1 MKKKI
6 PLIILAIIIIT
17 SIIAIYLYCCTDL
30 FKTPQEQF
38 WSSLS
43 KASKI
48 TGDKTYSEALNE
60 IRNLKEK
67 SYTLKGDAK
76 FNISS
81 TEEDE
86 EVQKIADAFSKIQ
99 ISYDMNV
106 VGKKNKEKG
115 ILNFGFDNKQVLSVD
130 YLRDNDLFGIKIGE
144 VYDKYISI
152 ENKNLKQLAEKYEV
166 DSTEIPDKIE
176 FIDMHDLYDISEE
189 EIQHINDLIVGTLK
203 NEIPEECY
211 SVNENVETDILGEKA
226 KTKEYK
232 IELSAKQI
240 DDIAIKLLENAKRDE
255 VILNLIVNKYNKVSM
270 NTLAGKEKITK
281 DDLIREIEESI
292 KEIQEKPSKEGVTVS
307 NVYAKDRAKIDISTS
322 KNSIMNIELQ
332 KVGKETVM
340 NIGIHLDDETEN
352 VEEENNTT
360 IEKLRINSKVKIN
373 QISNEKSNAN
383 IETQIET
390 EDLKFGMNMNYEIE
404 FSEKISIESFTAENS
419 INLNNITTEEFEKE
433 MEEIYYRAIFILPQK
448 MKLLGIDMSSLI

>member
-76 FNISS
+76 YNISS

-106 VGKKNKEKG
+106 VGKENKEKG
-115 ILNFGFDNKQVLSVD
+115 ILNFDFDNKQVLSVD

-152 ENKNLKQLAEKYEV
+152 ENKNLKQLAEKYEI

-270 NTLAGKEKITK
+270 NTLAGKEKIAK
-281 DDLIREIEESI
+281 DDLIKEIEESI
-292 KEIQEKPSKEGVTVS
+292 KEIQEEPSKEGVIVS
-307 NVYAKDRAKIDISTS
+307 NFYAKDKAKIDISTS
-322 KNSIMNIELQ
+322 KNNIMNIELQ
-332 KVGKETVM
+332 KAGKETVI
-340 NIGIHLDDETEN
+340 NIGIYFDDETASD
-352 VEEENNTT
+352 TKT
-360 IEKLRINSKVKIN
+360 EKMRINGKVKIN
-373 QISNEKSNAN
+373 QTSNEKSNAN

>member
-106 VGKKNKEKG
+106 VGKENKEKG
-115 ILNFGFDNKQVLSVD
+115 ILNFDFDNKQVLSVD

-176 FIDMHDLYDISEE
+176 FIDMYDLYDISEE

-240 DDIAIKLLENAKRDE
+240 DDLTIKLLENAKRDE

-292 KEIQEKPSKEGVTVS
+292 KEIQEKPSKEGVIVS
-307 NVYAKDRAKIDISTS
+307 NFYAKDKAKIDISTS
-322 KNSIMNIELQ
+322 KNNIMNIELQ
-332 KVGKETVM
+332 KAGKETVI
-340 NIGIHLDDETEN
+340 NIGIYFDDETASD
-352 VEEENNTT
+352 TKT
-360 IEKLRINSKVKIN
+360 EKMRINGKVKIN
-373 QISNEKSNAN
+373 QTSNEKSNAN

>member
-106 VGKKNKEKG
+106 VGKENKEKG
-115 ILNFGFDNKQVLSVD
+115 ILNFDFDNKQVLSVD

-152 ENKNLKQLAEKYEV
+152 ENKNLKQLAEKYEI

-189 EIQHINDLIVGTLK
+189 EIQHISDLIVGTLK

-211 SVNENVETDILGEKA
+211 SVNENAEIDILGEKA

-270 NTLAGKEKITK
+270 NTLAGKEKIAK
-281 DDLIREIEESI
+281 DDLIKEIEESI
-292 KEIQEKPSKEGVTVS
+292 KEIQEEPSKEGVIVS
-307 NVYAKDRAKIDISTS
+307 NFYAKDKAKIDISTS
-322 KNSIMNIELQ
+322 KNNIMNIKLQ
-332 KVGKETVM
+332 KAGKETVI
-340 NIGIHLDDETEN
+340 NIGIYFDDETASD
-352 VEEENNTT
+352 TKT
-360 IEKLRINSKVKIN
+360 EKMRINGKVKIN
-373 QISNEKSNAN
+373 QTSNEKSNAN

>member
-1 MKKKI
+1 M
-6 PLIILAIIIIT
+6 
-17 SIIAIYLYCCTDL
+17 
-30 FKTPQEQF
+30 
-38 WSSLS
+38 
-43 KASKI
+43 
-48 TGDKTYSEALNE
+48 
-60 IRNLKEK
+60 
-67 SYTLKGDAK
+67 
-76 FNISS
+76 
-81 TEEDE
+81 
-86 EVQKIADAFSKIQ
+86 
-99 ISYDMNV
+99 
-106 VGKKNKEKG
+106 
-115 ILNFGFDNKQVLSVD
+115 SVD

-152 ENKNLKQLAEKYEV
+152 ENKNLKQLAEKYEI

-270 NTLAGKEKITK
+270 NTLAGKEKIAK
-281 DDLIREIEESI
+281 DDLIKEIEESI
-292 KEIQEKPSKEGVTVS
+292 KEIQEEPSKEGVIVS
-307 NVYAKDRAKIDISTS
+307 NFYAKDKAKIDISTS
-322 KNSIMNIELQ
+322 KNNIMNIELQ
-332 KVGKETVM
+332 KAGKETVI
-340 NIGIHLDDETEN
+340 NIGIYFDDETASD
-352 VEEENNTT
+352 TKT
-360 IEKLRINSKVKIN
+360 EKMRINGKVKIN
-373 QISNEKSNAN
+373 QTSNEKSNAN

-433 MEEIYYRAIFILPQK
+433 MEEIYYKAIFILPQK

>member
-106 VGKKNKEKG
+106 VGKENKEKG
-115 ILNFGFDNKQVLSVD
+115 ILNFDFDNKQVLSVD

-152 ENKNLKQLAEKYEV
+152 ENKNLKQLAEKYEI

-189 EIQHINDLIVGTLK
+189 GIQHINDLIVGTLK

-270 NTLAGKEKITK
+270 NTLAGKEKIAK
-281 DDLIREIEESI
+281 DDLIKEIEESI
-292 KEIQEKPSKEGVTVS
+292 KEIQEKPSKEGVIVS
-307 NVYAKDRAKIDISTS
+307 NFYAKDKAKIDISTS
-322 KNSIMNIELQ
+322 KNNIMNIELQ
-332 KVGKETVM
+332 KAGKETVI
-340 NIGIHLDDETEN
+340 NIGIYFDDETASD
-352 VEEENNTT
+352 TKT
-360 IEKLRINSKVKIN
+360 EKLRINSKVKIN

>member
-106 VGKKNKEKG
+106 VGKENKEKG
-115 ILNFGFDNKQVLSVD
+115 ILNFDFDNKQVLSVD

-176 FIDMHDLYDISEE
+176 FIDMYDLYDISEE

-240 DDIAIKLLENAKRDE
+240 DDLTIKLLENAKRDE

-281 DDLIREIEESI
+281 DDLIKEIEESI
-292 KEIQEKPSKEGVTVS
+292 KEIQEEPSKEGVIVS
-307 NVYAKDRAKIDISTS
+307 NFYAKDKAKIDISTS
-322 KNSIMNIELQ
+322 KNNIMNIELQ
-332 KVGKETVM
+332 KAGKETVI
-340 NIGIHLDDETEN
+340 NIGIYFDDETASD
-352 VEEENNTT
+352 TKT
-360 IEKLRINSKVKIN
+360 EKMRINGKVKIN
-373 QISNEKSNAN
+373 QTSNEKSNAN

>member
-152 ENKNLKQLAEKYEV
+152 ENKNLKQLAEKYEI

-240 DDIAIKLLENAKRDE
+240 DDIAIKLLENAKRYE
-255 VILNLIVNKYNKVSM
+255 VILNLIVNEYNKVSM
-270 NTLAGKEKITK
+270 NTLAGKEKIAK
-281 DDLIREIEESI
+281 DDLIKEIEESI
-292 KEIQEKPSKEGVTVS
+292 KEIQEEPSKEGVIVS
-307 NVYAKDRAKIDISTS
+307 NFYAKDKAKIDISTS
-322 KNSIMNIELQ
+322 KNNIMNIELQ
-332 KVGKETVM
+332 KAGKETVI
-340 NIGIHLDDETEN
+340 NIGIYFDDETASD
-352 VEEENNTT
+352 TKT
-360 IEKLRINSKVKIN
+360 EKMRINGKVKIN
-373 QISNEKSNAN
+373 QTSNEKSNAN

>member
-106 VGKKNKEKG
+106 VGKENKEKG
-115 ILNFGFDNKQVLSVD
+115 ILNFDFDNKQVLSVD

-152 ENKNLKQLAEKYEV
+152 ENKNLKQLAEKYEI

-211 SVNENVETDILGEKA
+211 SVNENAEIDILGEKA

-270 NTLAGKEKITK
+270 NTLAGKEKIAK
-281 DDLIREIEESI
+281 DDLIKEIEESI
-292 KEIQEKPSKEGVTVS
+292 KEIQEEPSKEGVIVS
-307 NVYAKDRAKIDISTS
+307 NFYAKDKAKIDISTS
-322 KNSIMNIELQ
+322 KNNIMNIELQ
-332 KVGKETVM
+332 KAGKETVI
-340 NIGIHLDDETEN
+340 NIGIYFDDETASDIK
-352 VEEENNTT
+352 T
-360 IEKLRINSKVKIN
+360 EKMRINGKVKIN
-373 QISNEKSNAN
+373 QTSNEKSNAN

>member
-152 ENKNLKQLAEKYEV
+152 ENKNLKQLAEKYEI

-189 EIQHINDLIVGTLK
+189 EIQHISDLIVGTLK

-211 SVNENVETDILGEKA
+211 SVNENAEIDILGEKA

-255 VILNLIVNKYNKVSM
+255 VILNLIVNKYNKISM
-270 NTLAGKEKITK
+270 NTLAGKEKIAK
-281 DDLIREIEESI
+281 DDLIKEIEESI
-292 KEIQEKPSKEGVTVS
+292 KEIQEEPSKEGVIVS
-307 NVYAKDRAKIDISTS
+307 NFYAKDKAKIDISTS
-322 KNSIMNIELQ
+322 KNNIMNIELQ
-332 KVGKETVM
+332 KAGKETVI
-340 NIGIHLDDETEN
+340 NIGIYFDDETASD
-352 VEEENNTT
+352 TKT
-360 IEKLRINSKVKIN
+360 EKMRINGKVKIN
-373 QISNEKSNAN
+373 QTSNEKSNAN

-433 MEEIYYRAIFILPQK
+433 MEEIYYKAIFILPQK

>member
-106 VGKKNKEKG
+106 VGKENKEKG
-115 ILNFGFDNKQVLSVD
+115 ILNFDFDNKQVLSVD

-152 ENKNLKQLAEKYEV
+152 ENKNLKQLAEKYEI

-189 EIQHINDLIVGTLK
+189 EIQHISDLIVGTLK

-270 NTLAGKEKITK
+270 NTLAGKEKIAK
-281 DDLIREIEESI
+281 DDLIKEIEESI
-292 KEIQEKPSKEGVTVS
+292 KEIQEEPSKEGVIVS
-307 NVYAKDRAKIDISTS
+307 NFYAKDKAKIDISTS
-322 KNSIMNIELQ
+322 KNNIMNIELQ
-332 KVGKETVM
+332 KAGKETVI
-340 NIGIHLDDETEN
+340 NIGIYFDDETASD
-352 VEEENNTT
+352 TKT
-360 IEKLRINSKVKIN
+360 EKMRINGKVKIN
-373 QISNEKSNAN
+373 QTSNEKSNAN

-433 MEEIYYRAIFILPQK
+433 MEEIYYKAIFILPQK

>member
-106 VGKKNKEKG
+106 VGKENKEKG
-115 ILNFGFDNKQVLSVD
+115 ILNFDFDNKQVLSVD

-152 ENKNLKQLAEKYEV
+152 ENKNLKQLAEKYEI

-270 NTLAGKEKITK
+270 NTLAGKEKIAK
-281 DDLIREIEESI
+281 DDLIKEIEESI
-292 KEIQEKPSKEGVTVS
+292 KEIQEEPSKEGVIVS
-307 NVYAKDRAKIDISTS
+307 NFYAKDKAKIDISTS
-322 KNSIMNIELQ
+322 KNNIMNIELQ
-332 KVGKETVM
+332 KAGKETVI
-340 NIGIHLDDETEN
+340 NIGIYFDDETASD
-352 VEEENNTT
+352 TKT
-360 IEKLRINSKVKIN
+360 EKIRINGKVKIN
-373 QISNEKSNAN
+373 QTSNEKSNAN

>member
-106 VGKKNKEKG
+106 VGKENKEKG
-115 ILNFGFDNKQVLSVD
+115 ILNFDFDNKQVLSVD

-176 FIDMHDLYDISEE
+176 FIDMYDLYDISEE

-240 DDIAIKLLENAKRDE
+240 DDLTIKLLENAKRDE

-270 NTLAGKEKITK
+270 NTLAGKEKIAK
-281 DDLIREIEESI
+281 DDLIKEIEESI
-292 KEIQEKPSKEGVTVS
+292 KEIQEEPSKEGVIVS
-307 NVYAKDRAKIDISTS
+307 NFYAKDKAKIDISTS
-322 KNSIMNIELQ
+322 KNNIMNIELQ
-332 KVGKETVM
+332 KAGKETVI
-340 NIGIHLDDETEN
+340 NIGIYFDDETASD
-352 VEEENNTT
+352 TKT
-360 IEKLRINSKVKIN
+360 EKLRINSKVKIN

>member
-152 ENKNLKQLAEKYEV
+152 ENKNLKQLAEKYEI

-211 SVNENVETDILGEKA
+211 SVNENAEIDILGEKA

-270 NTLAGKEKITK
+270 NTLAGKEKIAK
-281 DDLIREIEESI
+281 DDLIKEIEESI
-292 KEIQEKPSKEGVTVS
+292 KEIQEEPSKEGVIVS
-307 NVYAKDRAKIDISTS
+307 NFYAKDKAKIDISTS
-322 KNSIMNIELQ
+322 KNNIMNIELQ
-332 KVGKETVM
+332 KAGKETVI
-340 NIGIHLDDETEN
+340 NIGIYFDDETASD
-352 VEEENNTT
+352 TKT
-360 IEKLRINSKVKIN
+360 EKMRINGKVKIN
-373 QISNEKSNAN
+373 QTSNEKSNAN

>member
-106 VGKKNKEKG
+106 VGKENKEKG
-115 ILNFGFDNKQVLSVD
+115 ILNFDFDNKQVLSVD

-255 VILNLIVNKYNKVSM
+255 VILKLIVNKYNKISM
-270 NTLAGKEKITK
+270 NTLAGKEKIAK
-281 DDLIREIEESI
+281 DDLIKEIEESI
-292 KEIQEKPSKEGVTVS
+292 KEIQEEPSKEGVIVS
-307 NVYAKDRAKIDISTS
+307 NFYAKDKAKIDISTS
-322 KNSIMNIELQ
+322 KNNIMNIELQ
-332 KVGKETVM
+332 KAGKETVI
-340 NIGIHLDDETEN
+340 NIGIYFDDETASD
-352 VEEENNTT
+352 TKT
-360 IEKLRINSKVKIN
+360 EKMRINGKVKIN
-373 QISNEKSNAN
+373 QTSNEKSNAN

>member
-38 WSSLS
+38 CSSLS

-106 VGKKNKEKG
+106 VEKKNKEKG

-152 ENKNLKQLAEKYEV
+152 ENKNLKQLAEKYEI

-270 NTLAGKEKITK
+270 NTLAGKEKIAK
-281 DDLIREIEESI
+281 DDLIKEIEESI
-292 KEIQEKPSKEGVTVS
+292 KEIQEEPSKEGVIVS
-307 NVYAKDRAKIDISTS
+307 NFYAKDKAKIDISTS
-322 KNSIMNIELQ
+322 KNNIMNIELQ
-332 KVGKETVM
+332 KAGKETVI
-340 NIGIHLDDETEN
+340 NIGIYFDDETASD
-352 VEEENNTT
+352 TKT
-360 IEKLRINSKVKIN
+360 EKMRINGKVKIN
-373 QISNEKSNAN
+373 QTSNEKSNAN

>member
-106 VGKKNKEKG
+106 VGKENKEKG
-115 ILNFGFDNKQVLSVD
+115 ILNFDFDNKQVLSVD

-152 ENKNLKQLAEKYEV
+152 ENKNLKQLAEKYEI

-189 EIQHINDLIVGTLK
+189 EIQHISDLIVGTLK

-211 SVNENVETDILGEKA
+211 SVNENAETDILGEKA

-240 DDIAIKLLENAKRDE
+240 DDLTIKLLENAKRDE
-255 VILNLIVNKYNKVSM
+255 VILNLIVNKYNKISM
-270 NTLAGKEKITK
+270 NTLAGKEKIAK
-281 DDLIREIEESI
+281 DDLIKEIEESI
-292 KEIQEKPSKEGVTVS
+292 KEIQEEPSKEGVIVS
-307 NVYAKDRAKIDISTS
+307 NFYAKDKAKIDISTS
-322 KNSIMNIELQ
+322 KNNIMNIELQ
-332 KVGKETVM
+332 KAGKETVI
-340 NIGIHLDDETEN
+340 NIGIYFDDETASD
-352 VEEENNTT
+352 TKT
-360 IEKLRINSKVKIN
+360 EKMRINGKVKIN
-373 QISNEKSNAN
+373 QTSNEKSNAN

-433 MEEIYYRAIFILPQK
+433 MEEIYYKAIFILPQK

>member
-106 VGKKNKEKG
+106 VGKENKEKG
-115 ILNFGFDNKQVLSVD
+115 ILNFDFDNKQVLSVD

-152 ENKNLKQLAEKYEV
+152 ENKNLKQLAEKYEI

-270 NTLAGKEKITK
+270 NTLAVKEKIAK
-281 DDLIREIEESI
+281 DDLIKEIEESI
-292 KEIQEKPSKEGVTVS
+292 KEIQEEPSKEGVIVS
-307 NVYAKDRAKIDISTS
+307 NFYAKDKAKIDISTS
-322 KNSIMNIELQ
+322 KNNIMNIELQ
-332 KVGKETVM
+332 KAGKETVI
-340 NIGIHLDDETEN
+340 NIGIYFDDETASD
-352 VEEENNTT
+352 TKT
-360 IEKLRINSKVKIN
+360 EKMRINGKVKIN
-373 QISNEKSNAN
+373 QTSNEKSNAN

>member
-48 TGDKTYSEALNE
+48 TGDKTYLEALNE

-106 VGKKNKEKG
+106 VGKENKEKG
-115 ILNFGFDNKQVLSVD
+115 ILNFDFDNKQVLSVD

-152 ENKNLKQLAEKYEV
+152 ENKNLKQLAEKYEI

-270 NTLAGKEKITK
+270 NTLAGKEKIAK
-281 DDLIREIEESI
+281 DDLIKEIEESI
-292 KEIQEKPSKEGVTVS
+292 KEIQEEPSKEGVIVS
-307 NVYAKDRAKIDISTS
+307 NFYAKDKAKIDISTS
-322 KNSIMNIELQ
+322 KNNIMNIELQ
-332 KVGKETVM
+332 KAGKETVI
-340 NIGIHLDDETEN
+340 NIGIYFDDETASD
-352 VEEENNTT
+352 TKT
-360 IEKLRINSKVKIN
+360 EKMRINGKVKIN
-373 QISNEKSNAN
+373 QTSNEKSNAN

-448 MKLLGIDMSSLI
+448 MKLLGIDMSYLI

>member
-106 VGKKNKEKG
+106 VGKENKEKG
-115 ILNFGFDNKQVLSVD
+115 ILNFDFDNKQVLSVD

-270 NTLAGKEKITK
+270 NTLAGKEKIAK
-281 DDLIREIEESI
+281 DDLIKEIEESI
-292 KEIQEKPSKEGVTVS
+292 KEIQEEPSKEGVIVS
-307 NVYAKDRAKIDISTS
+307 NFYAKDKAKIDISTS
-322 KNSIMNIELQ
+322 KNNIMNIELQ
-332 KVGKETVM
+332 KAGKETVI
-340 NIGIHLDDETEN
+340 NIGIYFDDETASD
-352 VEEENNTT
+352 TKT
-360 IEKLRINSKVKIN
+360 EKMRINGKVKIN
-373 QISNEKSNAN
+373 QTSNEKSNAN

-419 INLNNITTEEFEKE
+419 INLNNITTEEFEEE

>member
-106 VGKKNKEKG
+106 VGKENKEKG
-115 ILNFGFDNKQVLSVD
+115 ILNFDFDNKQVLSVD

-176 FIDMHDLYDISEE
+176 FIDMYDLYDISEE

-240 DDIAIKLLENAKRDE
+240 DDLTIKLLENAKRDE

-270 NTLAGKEKITK
+270 NTLAGKEKIAK
-281 DDLIREIEESI
+281 DDLIKEIEESI
-292 KEIQEKPSKEGVTVS
+292 KEIQEKPSKEGVIVS
-307 NVYAKDRAKIDISTS
+307 NFYAKDKAKIDISTS
-322 KNSIMNIELQ
+322 KNNIMNIELQ
-332 KVGKETVM
+332 KAGKETVI
-340 NIGIHLDDETEN
+340 NIGIYFDDETASD
-352 VEEENNTT
+352 TKT
-360 IEKLRINSKVKIN
+360 EKLRINSKVKIN

>member
-106 VGKKNKEKG
+106 VGKENKEKG
-115 ILNFGFDNKQVLSVD
+115 ILNFDFDNKQVLSVD

-152 ENKNLKQLAEKYEV
+152 ENKNLKQLAEKYEI

-240 DDIAIKLLENAKRDE
+240 DDLAIKLLENAKRDE
-255 VILNLIVNKYNKVSM
+255 VILNLIVNKYNKISM
-270 NTLAGKEKITK
+270 NTLAGKEKIAK
-281 DDLIREIEESI
+281 DDLIKEIEESI
-292 KEIQEKPSKEGVTVS
+292 KEIQEEPSKEGVIVS
-307 NVYAKDRAKIDISTS
+307 NFYAKDKAKIDISTS
-322 KNSIMNIELQ
+322 KNNIMNIELQ
-332 KVGKETVM
+332 KAGKETVI
-340 NIGIHLDDETEN
+340 NIGIYFDDETASD
-352 VEEENNTT
+352 TKT
-360 IEKLRINSKVKIN
+360 EKMRINGKVKIN
-373 QISNEKSNAN
+373 QTSNEKSNAN

-419 INLNNITTEEFEKE
+419 INLNNITTEEFEKK

>member
-106 VGKKNKEKG
+106 VGKENKEKG
-115 ILNFGFDNKQVLSVD
+115 ILNFDFDNKQVLSVD

-152 ENKNLKQLAEKYEV
+152 ENKNLKQLAEKYEI

-240 DDIAIKLLENAKRDE
+240 DDLTIKLLENAKRDE

-292 KEIQEKPSKEGVTVS
+292 KEIQEEPSKEGVIVS
-307 NVYAKDRAKIDISTS
+307 NFYAKDKAKIDISTS
-322 KNSIMNIELQ
+322 KNNIMNIELQ
-332 KVGKETVM
+332 KAGKETVI
-340 NIGIHLDDETEN
+340 NIGIYFDDETASD
-352 VEEENNTT
+352 TKT
-360 IEKLRINSKVKIN
+360 EKMRINGKVKIN
-373 QISNEKSNAN
+373 QTSNEKSNAN

>member
-152 ENKNLKQLAEKYEV
+152 ENKNLKQLAEKYEI

-270 NTLAGKEKITK
+270 NTLAGKEKIAK
-281 DDLIREIEESI
+281 DDLIKEIEESI
-292 KEIQEKPSKEGVTVS
+292 KEIEEEASKEGVIVS
-307 NVYAKDRAKIDISTS
+307 NFYAKDKAKIDISTS
-322 KNSIMNIELQ
+322 KNNIMNIELQ
-332 KVGKETVM
+332 KAGKETVI
-340 NIGIHLDDETEN
+340 NIGIYFDDETASD
-352 VEEENNTT
+352 TKT
-360 IEKLRINSKVKIN
+360 EKMRINGKVKIN
-373 QISNEKSNAN
+373 QTSNEKSNAN

>member
-106 VGKKNKEKG
+106 VGKENKEKG
-115 ILNFGFDNKQVLSVD
+115 ILNFDFDNKQVLSVD

-152 ENKNLKQLAEKYEV
+152 ENKNLKQLAEKYEI

-211 SVNENVETDILGEKA
+211 SVNENAEIDILGEKA

-270 NTLAGKEKITK
+270 NTLAGKEKIAK
-281 DDLIREIEESI
+281 DDLIKEIEESI
-292 KEIQEKPSKEGVTVS
+292 KEIQEEPSKEGVIVS
-307 NVYAKDRAKIDISTS
+307 NFYAKDKAKIDISTS
-322 KNSIMNIELQ
+322 KNNIMNIKLQ
-332 KVGKETVM
+332 KAGKETVI
-340 NIGIHLDDETEN
+340 NIGIYFDDETASD
-352 VEEENNTT
+352 TKT
-360 IEKLRINSKVKIN
+360 EKMRINGKVKIN
-373 QISNEKSNAN
+373 QTSNEKSNAN

>member
-152 ENKNLKQLAEKYEV
+152 ENKNLKQLAEKYEI

-270 NTLAGKEKITK
+270 NTLAGKEKIAK
-281 DDLIREIEESI
+281 DDLIKEIEESI
-292 KEIQEKPSKEGVTVS
+292 KEIQEEPSKEGVIVS
-307 NVYAKDRAKIDISTS
+307 NFYAKDKAKIDISTS
-322 KNSIMNIELQ
+322 KNNIMNIELQ
-332 KVGKETVM
+332 KAGKETVI
-340 NIGIHLDDETEN
+340 NIGIYFDDETASD
-352 VEEENNTT
+352 TKT
-360 IEKLRINSKVKIN
+360 EKMRINGKVKIN
-373 QISNEKSNAN
+373 QTSNEKSNAN

-433 MEEIYYRAIFILPQK
+433 MEEIYYKAIFILPQK
-448 MKLLGIDMSSLI
+448 MKILEIDMSSLK

>member
-106 VGKKNKEKG
+106 VGKENKEKG
-115 ILNFGFDNKQVLSVD
+115 ILNFDFDNKQVLSVD

-152 ENKNLKQLAEKYEV
+152 ENKNLKQLAEKYEI

-189 EIQHINDLIVGTLK
+189 EIQHISDLIVGTLK

-211 SVNENVETDILGEKA
+211 SVNENAEIDILGEKA

-270 NTLAGKEKITK
+270 NTLAGKEKIAK
-281 DDLIREIEESI
+281 DDLIKEIEESI
-292 KEIQEKPSKEGVTVS
+292 KEIQEEPSKEGVIVS
-307 NVYAKDRAKIDISTS
+307 NFYAKDKAKIDISTS
-322 KNSIMNIELQ
+322 KNNIMNIELQ
-332 KVGKETVM
+332 KAGKETVI
-340 NIGIHLDDETEN
+340 NIGIYFDDETASD
-352 VEEENNTT
+352 TKT
-360 IEKLRINSKVKIN
+360 EKMRINGKVKIN
-373 QISNEKSNAN
+373 QTSNEKSNAN

>member
-106 VGKKNKEKG
+106 VGKENKEKG
-115 ILNFGFDNKQVLSVD
+115 ILNFDFDNKQVLSVD

-152 ENKNLKQLAEKYEV
+152 ENKNLKQLAEKYEI

-211 SVNENVETDILGEKA
+211 SVNENAETDILGEKA

-255 VILNLIVNKYNKVSM
+255 VILNLIVNKYNKISM
-270 NTLAGKEKITK
+270 NTLAGKEKIAK
-281 DDLIREIEESI
+281 DDLIKEIEESI
-292 KEIQEKPSKEGVTVS
+292 KEIQEEPSKEGVIVS
-307 NVYAKDRAKIDISTS
+307 NFYAKDKAKIDISTS
-322 KNSIMNIELQ
+322 KNNIMNIELQ
-332 KVGKETVM
+332 KAGKETVI
-340 NIGIHLDDETEN
+340 NIGIYFDDETASD
-352 VEEENNTT
+352 TKT
-360 IEKLRINSKVKIN
+360 EKMRINGKVKIN
-373 QISNEKSNAN
+373 QTSNEKSNAN

-433 MEEIYYRAIFILPQK
+433 MEEIYYKAIFILPQK

>member
-106 VGKKNKEKG
+106 VGKENKEKG
-115 ILNFGFDNKQVLSVD
+115 ILNFDFDNKQVLSVD

-152 ENKNLKQLAEKYEV
+152 ENKNLKQLAEKYEI

-176 FIDMHDLYDISEE
+176 FIDMHDLYDVSEE

-255 VILNLIVNKYNKVSM
+255 VILNLIVNKYNKISM
-270 NTLAGKEKITK
+270 NTIAGKEKIAK
-281 DDLIREIEESI
+281 DDLIKEIEESI
-292 KEIQEKPSKEGVTVS
+292 KEIQEEPSKEGVIVS
-307 NVYAKDRAKIDISTS
+307 NFYAKDKAKIDISTS
-322 KNSIMNIELQ
+322 KNNIMNIELQ
-332 KVGKETVM
+332 KAGKETVI
-340 NIGIHLDDETEN
+340 NIGIYFDDETASD
-352 VEEENNTT
+352 TKT
-360 IEKLRINSKVKIN
+360 EKMRINGKVKIN
-373 QISNEKSNAN
+373 QTSNEKSNAN

-404 FSEKISIESFTAENS
+404 FSEKIPIESFTAENS

>member
-48 TGDKTYSEALNE
+48 TGDKTYLEALNE

-106 VGKKNKEKG
+106 VEKKNKEKG

-152 ENKNLKQLAEKYEV
+152 ENKNLKQLAEKYEI

-270 NTLAGKEKITK
+270 NTLAGKEKIAK
-281 DDLIREIEESI
+281 DDLIKEIEESI
-292 KEIQEKPSKEGVTVS
+292 KEIQEEPSKEGVIVS
-307 NVYAKDRAKIDISTS
+307 NFYAKDKAKIDISTS
-322 KNSIMNIELQ
+322 KNNIMNIELQ
-332 KVGKETVM
+332 KAGKETVI
-340 NIGIHLDDETEN
+340 NIGIYFDDETASD
-352 VEEENNTT
+352 TKT
-360 IEKLRINSKVKIN
+360 EKMRINGKVKIN
-373 QISNEKSNAN
+373 QTSNEKSNAN

-448 MKLLGIDMSSLI
+448 MKLLGIDMSYLI